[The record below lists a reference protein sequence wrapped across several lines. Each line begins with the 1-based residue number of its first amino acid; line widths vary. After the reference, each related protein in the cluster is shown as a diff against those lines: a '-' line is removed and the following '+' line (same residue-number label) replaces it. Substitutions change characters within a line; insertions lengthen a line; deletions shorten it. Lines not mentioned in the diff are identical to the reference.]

1 MTTFMQGVTYVA
13 AILAALVL
21 FVTESSATGAPQ
33 EAAGA
38 ALALGIA
45 IIPYCIS
52 STMQRADLIARL
64 RDRGSEH

>member
-1 MTTFMQGVTYVA
+1 MTTIMQGVTYVA
-13 AILAALVL
+13 AILAAVVL
-21 FVTESSATGAPQ
+21 FATESTAAGAPQ

-52 STMQRADLIARL
+52 STMQRADLITHL
-64 RDRGSEH
+64 RDRA

>member
-1 MTTFMQGVTYVA
+1 M
-13 AILAALVL
+13 
-21 FVTESSATGAPQ
+21 TESAANGAPQ

-52 STMQRADLIARL
+52 STMQRADVIARL
-64 RDRGSEH
+64 RDRA

>member
-1 MTTFMQGVTYVA
+1 MTKFMQGVTYAA

-21 FVTESSATGAPQ
+21 FISEGAATGAPQ

-52 STMQRADLIARL
+52 STMQRADLIDRL
-64 RDRGSEH
+64 RDRG